1 MIEKSWQTP
10 GTLPPA
16 SGSPELGA
24 GPSHVACLLGQGA
37 VHWQCEP
44 DGTILLPAPPDL
56 GESAADA
63 RQEKQAF
70 GQDDNAGHQQGE
82 GEGRRQEEL
91 VAALLEGT
99 RPAVGE
105 RVQRA
110 EDQSHE
116 AQGGLRGKRRLQQ
129 GGAWTQPSRQ

>member
-10 GTLPPA
+10 GTVLPV

-24 GPSHVACLLGQGA
+24 GPSHVACLLGQGV

-44 DGTILLPAPPDL
+44 DGAILLPAPPDL

-70 GQDDNAGHQQGE
+70 GQDDNTGHQQGE
-82 GEGRRQEEL
+82 GEGGGQEEL
-91 VAALLEGT
+91 VAALLEGAG
-99 RPAVGE
+99 PAIGE
-105 RVQRA
+105 RVQGA
-110 EDQSHE
+110 QYQSHK
-116 AQGGLRGKRRLQQ
+116 AQSGLQGKRRLQ
-129 GGAWTQPSRQ
+129 